1 MAPRHLWSS
10 HQARTVREFQEV
22 RAVLVFDQK
31 FQDKNDY
38 ALLKPAK
45 PPRVGKVSDP
55 KSDGRGLESEQKMWF
70 LGPKILRRRLR
81 QKDIGGCLCVLVCAS
96 RNSCFQIEEA
106 PHTMRICTRGW
117 TRPAT
122 TRWFQALDWF
132 SILTILGWSCDR
144 LLSLRVGCVVQ
155 SQKNAV
161 WRDGPGA
168 ATSWNSVTWAK
179 MFLTEK
185 RLGTLCRG
193 ALRRRTPTFIR
204 PPVLRA

>member
-106 PHTMRICTRGW
+106 PHTMRVQLPPGGFKRSIGFPSLQSWDDHVIDSCLFGSG
-117 TRPAT
+117 A
-122 TRWFQALDWF
+122 WFNHKKMR
-132 SILTILGWSCDR
+132 CDVTGQEQ
-144 LLSLRVGCVVQ
+144 LLR
-155 SQKNAV
+155 
-161 WRDGPGA
+161 
-168 ATSWNSVTWAK
+168 
-179 MFLTEK
+179 E
-185 RLGTLCRG
+185 
-193 ALRRRTPTFIR
+193 TP
-204 PPVLRA
+204 